1 MRATIFFLVLMTL
14 LTIAIPF
21 AASLS
26 GQGDILSF
34 SESVPT
40 SETASEPASV
50 SAVSSISESSPSK
63 SENSSSTA
71 VVTNAPSDNSIEA
84 RKSFKIFDRTT
95 KKVFTLDA
103 AEYIRGAVASEMP
116 ATFHQQALTAQAI
129 AAHTWA
135 LYSAQRQVESP
146 DPELKGADFSADPE
160 RLEGYITKERF
171 FGGCGE
177 SAELFWPKIC
187 EAAEYALTRIVA
199 YNGEPALTAYHST
212 STGHTEASDNV
223 WMVSLPYLVPVES
236 DGDLLA
242 PDYKVTETFDK
253 KTMKLLLMQAFDDVT
268 LNDDAPEKW
277 IVPLETSDSGY
288 VTLAK
293 VGNLEVHG
301 QAVRNALSLRSGC
314 FTVSYH
320 SGTFSIETLG
330 YGHGVGMSQ
339 YGADFMARQG
349 STCEDI
355 LLHYYPNTE
364 IKTVS

>member
-1 MRATIFFLVLMTL
+1 MRVTIFFLVLLTL
-14 LTIAIPF
+14 LTVAIPF

-26 GQGDILSF
+26 AQGDILSV
-34 SESVPT
+34 SESVP
-40 SETASEPASV
+40 ASEPASV
-50 SAVSSISESSPSK
+50 STASSMTESIPPPDESSPSAT
-63 SENSSSTA
+63 TA
-71 VVTNAPSDNSIEA
+71 VPPHNADIDA
-84 RKSFKIFDRTT
+84 RSSFKIFDCSTN
-95 KKVFTLDA
+95 KVFTVDA

-135 LYSAQRQVESP
+135 LYSARRQAENP
-146 DPELKGADFSADPE
+146 DPKLKGADFSADPE

-171 FGGCGE
+171 YERYGD

-187 EAAEYALTRIVA
+187 DAADYALTRIVA

-212 STGHTEASDNV
+212 STGNTEASENV
-223 WMVSLPYLVPVES
+223 WAVALPYLVPVES
-236 DGDLLA
+236 DGDPLA

-253 KTMKLLLMQAFDDVT
+253 KTMKLLLTQAFPEVT

-277 IVPLETSDSGY
+277 IAPLETSDSGY

-293 VGNLEVHG
+293 VGDLEVHG

-314 FTVSYH
+314 FVISYQG
-320 SGTFSIETLG
+320 GTFSIETRG

-349 STCEDI
+349 STCEEI

-364 IKTVS
+364 VITVS

>member
-1 MRATIFFLVLMTL
+1 MRATIFFLVLLTL

-34 SESVPT
+34 SQSVPAST
-40 SETASEPASV
+40 PASISTVSSMSETT
-50 SAVSSISESSPSK
+50 SK
-63 SENSSSTA
+63 SEMTASSDITTVASLDA
-71 VVTNAPSDNSIEA
+71 NRQSPE
-84 RKSFKIFDRTT
+84 SFKIFDRTA
-95 KKVFTLDA
+95 KNVFEVDA
-103 AEYIRGAVASEMP
+103 AEYIRGAVAAEMP

-135 LYSAQRQVESP
+135 LYSAQRQAENP
-146 DPELKGADFSADPE
+146 DPALKGADFSADPE

-171 FGGCGE
+171 FERYGE

-187 EAAEYALTRIVA
+187 DAADYAVTRIIT
-199 YNGEPALTAYHST
+199 YDGEPALTAYHST
-212 STGHTEASDNV
+212 SAGQTEASDNV
-223 WMVSLPYLVPVES
+223 WTVSLPYLVPVES

-242 PDYKVTETFDK
+242 PDYKVTETYDR
-253 KTMKLLLMQAFDDVT
+253 KTMKLLLMQAFSDATLDD
-268 LNDDAPEKW
+268 NAPENW
-277 IVPLETSDSGY
+277 IVPLESSASGY
-288 VTLAK
+288 VTRAK
-293 VGNLEVHG
+293 VGDLEVHG
-301 QAVRNALSLRSGC
+301 QDVRNALSLRSSC
-314 FTVSYH
+314 FKVAYN

-349 STCEDI
+349 DTCEKI

>member
-1 MRATIFFLVLMTL
+1 MRATIFFLVLLTL
-14 LTIAIPF
+14 LTVAIPF
-21 AASLS
+21 VASLS

-34 SESVPT
+34 SESVP
-40 SETASEPASV
+40 ASEPASV
-50 SAVSSISESSPSK
+50 SAVSSMAESVSESESNPS
-63 SENSSSTA
+63 SA
-71 VVTNAPSDNSIEA
+71 VTTVAPSDADLEA

-95 KKVFTLDA
+95 KKVFKVDA

-135 LYSAQRQVESP
+135 LYSAHRQAETP
-146 DPELKGADFSADPE
+146 DPTLKGADFSADPE

-171 FGGCGE
+171 FERYGE

-187 EAAEYALTRIVA
+187 DAADYALTRIVT
-199 YNGEPALTAYHST
+199 YNGKPALTAYHST
-212 STGHTEASDNV
+212 SAGQTEASDNV
-223 WMVSLPYLVPVES
+223 WTVSLPYLVPVES

-242 PDYKVTETFDK
+242 PDYKVTETYDK
-253 KTMKLLLMQAFDDVT
+253 KTMKLLLMQAFSDVT
-268 LNDDAPEKW
+268 LDDDTPEKW

-293 VGNLEVHG
+293 VGDLEVHG

-314 FTVSYH
+314 FEISYQG
-320 SGTFSIETLG
+320 GTFSVETLG

-349 STCEDI
+349 NTCEEI

>member
-1 MRATIFFLVLMTL
+1 MRVTIFFLVLLTL
-14 LTIAIPF
+14 LTVAIPF
-21 AASLS
+21 GASLS
-26 GQGDILSF
+26 AQGDILSF
-34 SESVPT
+34 SERESVST
-40 SETASEPASV
+40 LKPAPAISSMAESIPPQDDGSSATV
-50 SAVSSISESSPSK
+50 SAVL
-63 SENSSSTA
+63 
-71 VVTNAPSDNSIEA
+71 PSDVNIEA
-84 RKSFKIFDRTT
+84 RNSFKIFDRST
-95 KKVFTLDA
+95 KKIFTVDA

-135 LYSAQRQVESP
+135 LYSAQRQAENP
-146 DPELKGADFSADPE
+146 DPELKGADFSAAPE

-171 FGGCGE
+171 FERYGD

-187 EAAEYALTRIVA
+187 AAADYALTRIVA

-212 STGHTEASDNV
+212 SVGLTEASENV
-223 WMVSLPYLVPVES
+223 WAVSLPYLVPVES
-236 DGDLLA
+236 DSDLLA

-253 KTMKLLLMQAFDDVT
+253 KTMKLLLVQAFPEVT
-268 LNDDAPEKW
+268 LNDNTPEKW
-277 IVPLETSDSGY
+277 IVPLKTSESGY

-293 VGNLEVHG
+293 VGDLEVHG

-314 FTVSYH
+314 FAMSYQG
-320 SGTFSIETLG
+320 GTFSIETRG

-349 STCEDI
+349 STCEEI

-364 IKTVS
+364 IITVS

>member
-1 MRATIFFLVLMTL
+1 MRVTIFFLVLLTL
-14 LTIAIPF
+14 LTVAIPF

-26 GQGDILSF
+26 AQGDILSF
-34 SESVPT
+34 LENVS
-40 SETASEPASV
+40 ASEPPSV
-50 SAVSSISESSPSK
+50 STVSSTVESLPAQSESS
-63 SENSSSTA
+63 TA
-71 VVTNAPSDNSIEA
+71 TIPVVSPSDTDIKAHNA
-84 RKSFKIFDRTT
+84 FRIFDRTT
-95 KKVFTLDA
+95 KKVLTVDA
-103 AEYIRGAVASEMP
+103 AEYIRGAVAAEMP
-116 ATFHQQALTAQAI
+116 ATFHQQALNAQAV

-135 LYSAQRQVESP
+135 LYSAQRQAENP
-146 DPELKGADFSADPE
+146 DPDLKGADFSADPE

-171 FGGCGE
+171 FERYGS

-187 EAAEYALTRIVA
+187 TAADYALTRIVA

-212 STGHTEASDNV
+212 STGNTEASENV
-223 WMVSLPYLVPVES
+223 WAVALPYLVPVES

-242 PDYKVTETFDK
+242 PDYKVTETYDK
-253 KTMKLLLMQAFDDVT
+253 KTMKLLLEQAFPYVA

-277 IVPLETSDSGY
+277 IIPLETSESGY

-293 VGNLEVHG
+293 VGDLEVHG

-314 FTVSYH
+314 FTVSYQG
-320 SGTFSIETLG
+320 GTFSIETHG

-349 STCEDI
+349 STCEEI

-364 IKTVS
+364 IITVS